1 VSFFINAPNKKIKSL
16 TSFAG
21 THTRG
26 LLRIIAH
33 ASAPLIYKLCSTM
46 RIELQE
52 LKKEMIARGV
62 NESIY
67 AIDTLP
73 SYEGFCIYDA
83 RSEIEVF
90 YFERG
95 YRFELQSFKDVKKAI
110 ACFKQMVFN
119 EK

>member
-1 VSFFINAPNKKIKSL
+1 
-16 TSFAG
+16 
-21 THTRG
+21 
-26 LLRIIAH
+26 
-33 ASAPLIYKLCSTM
+33 M
-46 RIELQE
+46 RIEPQE

-62 NESIY
+62 SESIY

-95 YRFELQSFKDVKKAI
+95 NRFELKSFKDVQEAI
-110 ACFKQMVFN
+110 ICFKQMVFN

>member
-1 VSFFINAPNKKIKSL
+1 MFNVLFWSDNLEQHKTDIRNFSTLHKGFFPYTK
-16 TSFAG
+16 
-21 THTRG
+21 
-26 LLRIIAH
+26 LL
-33 ASAPLIYKLCSTM
+33 YSTM

-95 YRFELQSFKDVKKAI
+95 NRFEPKSFKDVQEAVT
-110 ACFKQMVFN
+110 CFKQMVFN

>member
-1 VSFFINAPNKKIKSL
+1 MGCV
-16 TSFAG
+16 TSF
-21 THTRG
+21 
-26 LLRIIAH
+26 LILAH
-33 ASAPLIYKLCSTM
+33 ALSPLSGVLCSTM

-95 YRFELQSFKDVKKAI
+95 NRFELKSFKDVQEAVT
-110 ACFKQMVFN
+110 CFKQMVFN

>member
-1 VSFFINAPNKKIKSL
+1 MPYVPAPVIE
-16 TSFAG
+16 
-21 THTRG
+21 
-26 LLRIIAH
+26 
-33 ASAPLIYKLCSTM
+33 KLCSTM

>member
-1 VSFFINAPNKKIKSL
+1 MPHVPAPVIE
-16 TSFAG
+16 
-21 THTRG
+21 
-26 LLRIIAH
+26 
-33 ASAPLIYKLCSTM
+33 KLCSTM

-95 YRFELQSFKDVKKAI
+95 NRFELKSFKDVQEAVT
-110 ACFKQMVFN
+110 CFKQMVFN

>member
-1 VSFFINAPNKKIKSL
+1 MLTNTVLGTIKL
-16 TSFAG
+16 
-21 THTRG
+21 
-26 LLRIIAH
+26 
-33 ASAPLIYKLCSTM
+33 LCSTM

-83 RSEIEVF
+83 RSEIEIF

-95 YRFELQSFKDVKKAI
+95 NRFDLKNFKDVQEAI
-110 ACFKQMVFN
+110 TCFKQMVFD